1 MNLVQI
7 RNAILETVYIGTVYE
22 ACCASWMSY
31 SPKLP
36 SQASSRRTC
45 AGAWHE
51 LRQSFLN
58 RLTRALVPL
67 RSKMHG
73 QSWNKQY
80 GMQAR
85 SGPML
90 RGQLAQEVD
99 DFMAVQKNE
108 HGFDLLDSRAKRFM
122 RSAGV
127 QPDLWVLP
135 EGVKIYLATARPEVR
150 RSARDVCGRQ
160 TH

>member
-7 RNAILETVYIGTVYE
+7 RNAILETVYIGVIE
-22 ACCASWMSY
+22 AY
-31 SPKLP
+31 
-36 SQASSRRTC
+36 
-45 AGAWHE
+45 
-51 LRQSFLN
+51 
-58 RLTRALVPL
+58 L

-108 HGFDLLDSRAKRFM
+108 HGFDLARQISGTSFAAVLTRRAAQLDSRAKRFM

-135 EGVKIYLATARPEVR
+135 EGVRFVLLPKRNR
-150 RSARDVCGRQ
+150 F
-160 TH
+160 

>member
-7 RNAILETVYIGTVYE
+7 RNAILETVYIGVIE
-22 ACCASWMSY
+22 AY
-31 SPKLP
+31 
-36 SQASSRRTC
+36 
-45 AGAWHE
+45 
-51 LRQSFLN
+51 
-58 RLTRALVPL
+58 L

-108 HGFDLLDSRAKRFM
+108 HGALSFSALFVELALTSLKVSTCSTLAPRDSCGQQACSPTCGSSPR
-122 RSAGV
+122 GY
-127 QPDLWVLP
+127 VLP
-135 EGVKIYLATARPEVR
+135 CCPNATG
-150 RSARDVCGRQ
+150 SDSSSNS
-160 TH
+160 

>member
-1 MNLVQI
+1 
-7 RNAILETVYIGTVYE
+7 
-22 ACCASWMSY
+22 
-31 SPKLP
+31 
-36 SQASSRRTC
+36 
-45 AGAWHE
+45 
-51 LRQSFLN
+51 
-58 RLTRALVPL
+58 
-67 RSKMHG
+67 MHG
-73 QSWNKQY
+73 QTWNKSY

-135 EGVKIYLATARPEVR
+135 EGVRFALLPKRNR
-150 RSARDVCGRQ
+150 F
-160 TH
+160 